1 MSNEYFLTV
10 FIICL
15 SPGIGA
21 VYTLPATL
29 GCGWKAGFWA
39 SVGCTIAIVIH
50 LMVAIAGLA
59 AVLHTSAVLFQTIK
73 FSGVAY
79 LLWMA
84 WAVLNDRGGLSVRP
98 VTSVTSIR
106 LVSRGI
112 LLNILNP
119 KLPLFFMAFIPQ
131 FVPAGS
137 SPALLVELG
146 MVFTIMTFT
155 VFMGYVTLASTG
167 RQRVLQ
173 SATAMN
179 WLRRAFSASFAALGF
194 KLAIEKT

>member
-50 LMVAIAGLA
+50 LMVAIAVLA
-59 AVLHTSAVLFQTIK
+59 AVLHTSAVLFQPIN

-79 LLWMA
+79 LL
-84 WAVLNDRGGLSVRP
+84 
-98 VTSVTSIR
+98 
-106 LVSRGI
+106 
-112 LLNILNP
+112 
-119 KLPLFFMAFIPQ
+119 
-131 FVPAGS
+131 
-137 SPALLVELG
+137 
-146 MVFTIMTFT
+146 
-155 VFMGYVTLASTG
+155 
-167 RQRVLQ
+167 
-173 SATAMN
+173 
-179 WLRRAFSASFAALGF
+179 
-194 KLAIEKT
+194 

>member
-1 MSNEYFLTV
+1 MSIGYLITV

-15 SPGIGA
+15 PLGIG
-21 VYTLPATL
+21 VIYTLSATP
-29 GCGWKAGFWA
+29 GRGWKTGFWA
-39 SVGCTIAIVIH
+39 SVGCKLATVIH

-84 WAVLNDRGGLSVRP
+84 WAVLNDRVGLSVRP
-98 VTSVTSIR
+98 VTSLTSMR

-119 KLPLFFMAFIPQ
+119 KLPLFVMAFIPQ

-137 SPALLVELG
+137 SPAFLVELG
-146 MVFTIMTFT
+146 MDFTIMTFT
-155 VFMGYVTLASTG
+155 VFMGYVALASTG

-179 WLRRAFSASFAALGF
+179 WLRRLFSAPLAALGL
-194 KLAIEKT
+194 KLAIEST